1 MKNLITVFCIC
12 FSSLLIGQ
20 TTDLPFKNGEWLRFK
35 VRYGIFNASMATLSL
50 KEEMY
55 NGEKVYHAI
64 GKGSTTGLARV
75 FFRVDDVYESY
86 FGINDGKPRLFIRN
100 IYEGGYTKY
109 LKMYFNHTENKVKIN
124 NVENGNNTEISFQP
138 GLQDVI
144 SAFYALRH
152 YPNIDQLKT
161 GEQVSLD
168 MIFDDDEVYK
178 FKLKLLGREQIKT
191 NFGTVNTL
199 KFCPLVQ
206 DGRVFKEEESITMW
220 ITDDKNKIPVKLKAS
235 LRVGSLIAELDGFN
249 SLKHETN
256 LKNRKQNSGKKNSR
270 NISPGQNIKLQGS

>member
-55 NGEKVYHAI
+55 NGAKVYHAI

-220 ITDDKNKIPVKLKAS
+220 ITDDKNKIPVKLKAA

-256 LKNRKQNSGKKNSR
+256 LKK
-270 NISPGQNIKLQGS
+270 

>member
-1 MKNLITVFCIC
+1 
-12 FSSLLIGQ
+12 
-20 TTDLPFKNGEWLRFK
+20 
-35 VRYGIFNASMATLSL
+35 
-50 KEEMY
+50 
-55 NGEKVYHAI
+55 
-64 GKGSTTGLARV
+64 
-75 FFRVDDVYESY
+75 
-86 FGINDGKPRLFIRN
+86 
-100 IYEGGYTKY
+100 
-109 LKMYFNHTENKVKIN
+109 MYFNHTENKVKIN

-249 SLKHETN
+249 FLKYETN
-256 LKNRKQNSGKKNSR
+256 LKK
-270 NISPGQNIKLQGS
+270 

>member
-100 IYEGGYTKY
+100 IYEG
-109 LKMYFNHTENKVKIN
+109 
-124 NVENGNNTEISFQP
+124 
-138 GLQDVI
+138 
-144 SAFYALRH
+144 H

-178 FKLKLLGREQIKT
+178 FKLKLLGREQVKT

-249 SLKHETN
+249 FLKYETN
-256 LKNRKQNSGKKNSR
+256 LKK
-270 NISPGQNIKLQGS
+270 

>member
-1 MKNLITVFCIC
+1 
-12 FSSLLIGQ
+12 
-20 TTDLPFKNGEWLRFK
+20 
-35 VRYGIFNASMATLSL
+35 
-50 KEEMY
+50 
-55 NGEKVYHAI
+55 
-64 GKGSTTGLARV
+64 
-75 FFRVDDVYESY
+75 
-86 FGINDGKPRLFIRN
+86 
-100 IYEGGYTKY
+100 
-109 LKMYFNHTENKVKIN
+109 
-124 NVENGNNTEISFQP
+124 
-138 GLQDVI
+138 LQDVI

-220 ITDDKNKIPVKLKAS
+220 ITDDKNKIPVKLKAA

-249 SLKHETN
+249 FLKYETN
-256 LKNRKQNSGKKNSR
+256 LKK
-270 NISPGQNIKLQGS
+270 

>member
-161 GEQVSLD
+161 GEQISLD

-178 FKLKLLGREQIKT
+178 FRLRFLGKEKVDTPLGEI
-191 NFGTVNTL
+191 NTL
-199 KFCPLVQ
+199 IFRPLVQ
-206 DGRVFKEEESITMW
+206 DGRVFKEQESLTLW
-220 ITDDKNKIPVKLKAS
+220 ISDDENKIPVKIKAS
-235 LRVGSLIAELDGFN
+235 LRVGSLVGEIIHYNG
-249 SLKHETN
+249 LKHPTV
-256 LKNRKQNSGKKNSR
+256 LKKK
-270 NISPGQNIKLQGS
+270 

>member
-161 GEQVSLD
+161 GEQISLD

-178 FKLKLLGREQIKT
+178 FRLRFLGKEKVDTPLGEI
-191 NFGTVNTL
+191 NTL
-199 KFCPLVQ
+199 IFRPLVQ
-206 DGRVFKEEESITMW
+206 DGRVFKEQESLTLW
-220 ITDDKNKIPVKLKAS
+220 ISDDENKIPVRIKAS
-235 LRVGSLIAELDGFN
+235 LRVGSLVGEIIHYNG
-249 SLKHETN
+249 LKHPTV
-256 LKNRKQNSGKKNSR
+256 LKKK
-270 NISPGQNIKLQGS
+270 